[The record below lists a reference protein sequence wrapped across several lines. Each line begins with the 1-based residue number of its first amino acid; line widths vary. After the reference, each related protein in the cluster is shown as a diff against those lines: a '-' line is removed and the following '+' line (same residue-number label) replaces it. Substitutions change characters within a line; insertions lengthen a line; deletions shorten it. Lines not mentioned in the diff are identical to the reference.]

1 MTTTEYAPGRSVDLY
16 GRLDHGPDPT
26 VLLWHGMQTDS
37 RGALAPLA
45 TAITGHGLAVAVPDW
60 NSHAPDGGR
69 ADLLASVDFARAR
82 IGDAGG
88 LVVVGWSMGGVAAA
102 GLTLEAGKLGVPVV
116 HTVCLAG
123 AFAATDPISGRVL
136 TDDLADR
143 PHERGIPFTLL
154 HGTHD
159 DVVRPSA
166 SITFAD
172 DLERAGWPVEV
183 VELDADH
190 GSIAGARYDPDTD
203 GYAPAEDPPTLAIAR
218 DVAGRI
224 AAVVGR

>member
-16 GRLDHGPDPT
+16 GPPGDGSDAS

-69 ADLLASVDFARAR
+69 TDLLASVDFARAR

-102 GLTLEAGKLGVPVV
+102 GLTLQARERGVPVM

-123 AFAATDPISGRVL
+123 AFAATDPISGRVPS
-136 TDDLADR
+136 DILADG
-143 PHERGIPFTLL
+143 PPEPGIPFTLL

-159 DVVRPSA
+159 DVVLPSA
-166 SITFAD
+166 SNTFASH
-172 DLERAGWPVEV
+172 LQRAGWPVEV

-190 GSIAGARYDPDTD
+190 GSIAGARYDSDTD
-203 GYAPAEDPPTLAIAR
+203 GYAPADDAPTLTIAH